1 MTQSFLQYQF
11 TQTLKFI
18 SFILLLLFI
27 NSCDGKKDNQKEVT
41 PLKSKPNIIFI
52 LADDLGY
59 GDLGG
64 YFGGDAHTP
73 NIDRMAREGMLFT
86 DFHSNGPMCSPTRAA
101 LLTGRYPQR
110 LGIESA
116 LPTDWEDEGIGSEE
130 NKKEKT
136 IASYLKSEG
145 YSTALFGKWH
155 LGKAPNANPVLHG
168 FDEFRGLTCGSG
180 DYFSKMDRN
189 GFKDWWHNDQLE
201 FQDGYATHVIT
212 ENATEYIE
220 ENKSNPFFM
229 YVAYSAIHFPWQTAD
244 DGDKEVVREGEDYTS
259 IYPGPQSKL
268 GPYQPEEVPPVV
280 VNMVEELDQGVGQ
293 ILEAIRKQ
301 GLAENTFVFFTSDNG
316 GYLSYAD
323 EVWPVVGSNG
333 PLRGQKAQVYEG
345 GHRVPAVAWWPGM
358 IQPLS
363 VTDETTMT
371 FDLMPT
377 VFDILEMKKPRENGP
392 NGLDGMSLLPI
403 LTEGDQLDE
412 RTLYWRMDTEKA
424 VRDREWKLIINED
437 NSTELYNLKKDIGE
451 ENDLVNQFPEQVV
464 LMKEKL
470 AAWEKGL

>member
-1 MTQSFLQYQF
+1 MNP
-11 TQTLKFI
+11 KI
-18 SFILLLLFI
+18 SLPLILVLI
-27 NSCDGKKDNQKEVT
+27 VACTAGVKEEKSS

-64 YFGGDAHTP
+64 YFGGDANTP
-73 NIDRMAREGMLFT
+73 NINRMAREGMLFT

-101 LLTGRYPQR
+101 LMTGRYPQR

-116 LPTDWEDEGIGSEE
+116 LPTDWEDEGIGSGE

-145 YSTALFGKWH
+145 YSTAIFGKWH

-201 FQDGYATHVIT
+201 FQEGYATHVIT
-212 ENATEYIE
+212 DNATQYIE
-220 ENKSNPFFM
+220 ENKDNPFFM
-229 YVAYSAIHFPWQTAD
+229 YVAYSAIHFPWQAAD

-268 GPYQPEEVPPVV
+268 GPYQPEEVPSVV
-280 VNMVEELDQGVGQ
+280 VNMVEELDQGVGR
-293 ILEAIRKQ
+293 ILEAIRNQ
-301 GLAENTFVFFTSDNG
+301 GLDENTFVFFTSDNG

-333 PLRGQKAQVYEG
+333 PLRGQKTQVYEG
-345 GHRVPAVAWWPGM
+345 GHRVPAVAWWPGV

-363 VTDETTMT
+363 VTDEITMT

-377 VFDILEMKKPRENGP
+377 VFEILGMKKPRENGP
-392 NGLDGMSLLPI
+392 NGLDGVSLLPI
-403 LTEGDQLDE
+403 LTEGNQLAE
-412 RTLYWRMDTEKA
+412 RTLYWRMDSEKA
-424 VRDREWKLIINED
+424 VRDREWKLIINEG
-437 NSTELYNLKKDIGE
+437 NSTELYNLKNDIGE

-464 LMKEKL
+464 LLKEKL
-470 AAWEKGL
+470 VAWEKGL

>member
-1 MTQSFLQYQF
+1 MSP
-11 TQTLKFI
+11 K
-18 SFILLLLFI
+18 ILLLPILVFI
-27 NSCDGKKDNQKEVT
+27 VGCTAEVSEKRE
-41 PLKSKPNIIFI
+41 PSLQSKPNIIFI

-64 YFGGDAHTP
+64 YFGGEAKTP

-116 LPTDWEDEGIGSEE
+116 LPTDWEDEGIGSDE
-130 NKKEKT
+130 NRKEKT
-136 IASYLKSEG
+136 IASYLQSEG
-145 YSTALFGKWH
+145 YVTSIFGKWH
-155 LGKAPNANPVLHG
+155 LGKAPNANPALHG

-201 FQDGYATHVIT
+201 FQEGYATHVIT
-212 ENATEYIE
+212 DNATGYIE
-220 ENKSNPFFM
+220 ENKDKTFFM
-229 YVAYSAIHFPWQTAD
+229 YVAYSAIHFPWQTAE

-268 GPYQPEEVPPVV
+268 GPYQPEEVPSVV
-280 VNMVEELDQGVGQ
+280 VNMVEELDQGVGH
-293 ILEAIRKQ
+293 ILEAIRQNK
-301 GLAENTFVFFTSDNG
+301 LSENTLVFFTSDNG
-316 GYLSYAD
+316 GYINYAD

-333 PLRGQKAQVYEG
+333 PLRGQKTQVYEG
-345 GHRVPAVAWWPGM
+345 GHRVPAIAWWPGM
-358 IQPLS
+358 IKPLS
-363 VTDETTMT
+363 VSDETAMT

-377 VFDILEMKKPRENGP
+377 VFDLLNIKEPKKNSP
-392 NGLDGMSLLPI
+392 NALDGVSLIPLLMKGDRLP
-403 LTEGDQLDE
+403 G
-412 RTLYWRMDTEKA
+412 RTLYWRMDSEKA

-437 NSTELYNLKKDIGE
+437 NSTELYNLHNDIGE
-451 ENDLVNQFPEQVV
+451 QNNLVGQYPEKVV

-470 AAWEKGL
+470 ASWEKGL

>member
-1 MTQSFLQYQF
+1 MSP
-11 TQTLKFI
+11 K
-18 SFILLLLFI
+18 ILLLPILVFI
-27 NSCDGKKDNQKEVT
+27 VGCTAEVSEKRE
-41 PLKSKPNIIFI
+41 PSPRSKPNIIFI

-64 YFGGDAHTP
+64 YFGGEAKTP
-73 NIDRMAREGMLFT
+73 NINRMAREGMLFT

-116 LPTDWEDEGIGSEE
+116 LPTDWEDEGIGSDE
-130 NKKEKT
+130 NRKEKT
-136 IASYLKSEG
+136 VASYLKSAG
-145 YSTALFGKWH
+145 YVTSIFGKWH
-155 LGKAPNANPVLHG
+155 LGKAPNANPALHG

-201 FQDGYATHVIT
+201 FQEGYATHVIT
-212 ENATEYIE
+212 DNAIDFIE
-220 ENKSNPFFM
+220 AKQNEPFFM
-229 YVAYSAIHFPWQTAD
+229 YVAYSAIHFPWQTAE

-268 GPYQPEEVPPVV
+268 GPYQPEEVPSVV

-293 ILEAIRKQ
+293 ILEAIRQNK
-301 GLAENTFVFFTSDNG
+301 LSENTLVFFTSDNG

-333 PLRGQKAQVYEG
+333 PLRGQKTQVYEG
-345 GHRVPAVAWWPGM
+345 GHRVPAIAWWPGM
-358 IQPLS
+358 IKPLS
-363 VTDETTMT
+363 VSDETAMT

-377 VFDILEMKKPRENGP
+377 VFDLLNIKEPKKNSP
-392 NGLDGMSLLPI
+392 NALDGVSLLP
-403 LTEGDQLDE
+403 LLMKGDRLPG
-412 RTLYWRMDTEKA
+412 RTLYWRMDSEKA

-437 NSTELYNLKKDIGE
+437 NSTELYNLHNDIGE
-451 ENDLVNQFPEQVV
+451 QNNLVGQYPEKVV

-470 AAWEKGL
+470 ASWEKGL